1 MDTPLSQKRLSH
13 LSRSVDGLRVIVTG
27 SASGMGRA
35 TAHLFA
41 DEGSKVVVTDYNAAG
56 VDQVVDEIAAVY
68 GTSAVVG
75 VHADVSTSAGRHAI
89 VQCCVDS
96 FGGVDALIN
105 NAGVALRTSAF
116 ASDDVFNEAWDK
128 SLAINLSAHAHLMRL
143 CVPYLE
149 VAPHGGRIVNI
160 ASTEGILATAGLM
173 AYTASKHGVIGV
185 TKGFAAELGNH
196 NITVNAVCPGPVRT
210 GMTAGIPEDFKEIYA
225 RRKIPRKRYGEPE
238 EVAHMTVNLC
248 MPASQFVNGA
258 TIVVDGGMSILHA

>member
-1 MDTPLSQKRLSH
+1 MEAQVNTRLSQ
-13 LSRSVDGLRVIVTG
+13 LSRSVAGIRVIVTG

-35 TAHLFA
+35 TAHVFA
-41 DEGSKVVVTDYNAAG
+41 DEGAKVVVTDYDAAG
-56 VDQVVDEIAAVY
+56 VKKVVDEIAAVY
-68 GTSAVVG
+68 GAASVVG
-75 VHADVSTSAGRHAI
+75 VHADVSTSAGRQAI
-89 VQCCVDS
+89 VQCCLDA
-96 FGGVDALIN
+96 FGSIDALVN
-105 NAGVALRTSAF
+105 NAGVALRSSAF
-116 ASDDVFNEAWDK
+116 ADDDAFTEAWDR
-128 SLAINLSAHAHLMRL
+128 SLAVNLSAHAHLMRL

-149 VAPHGGRIVNI
+149 KAPHGGRIVNI

-185 TKGFAAELGNH
+185 TKGFAAELGRH

-210 GMTAGIPEDFKEIYA
+210 AMTAGIPEDFKEIYA
-225 RRKIPRKRYGEPE
+225 KRKIPRQRYGDPE